1 MVAEP
6 IHHVRLLPLAL
17 LLTGC
22 FYTDPINQRPSA
34 DIQQESSVAPFRGD
48 FVDLT
53 AVATDPEN
61 QQVDFSWRVYACTDA
76 TAAGDCDAVPFLTG
90 LLTDFTFQ
98 IPVMRVD
105 VAKAVESLL
114 VIMEATDE
122 LGAVAKPDQQLVIP
136 VADHPPNLMLSA
148 SSRFG
153 YVTNTPIQVFAQ
165 YGDVDDGAASTT
177 IEWKVFTPMQPDTFV
192 LADPPSP
199 VVQDPASPDLLAEK
213 VLTPDG
219 VGDWSIEVTATDP
232 LGAIT
237 TQTLPITVTTD
248 QPPCLEQWQ
257 PIAPFDGTSVLPITE
272 PTLFQIPVVV
282 DDLDV
287 YPPLGDPILGVA
299 TFAWSILPPGA
310 SVRQPLANTGNSVDF
325 DPATYR
331 PGDIVELRVDIS
343 DRVPR
348 ATCTDSDLTCALNTS
363 LPTCYQRMTWR
374 VEVH

>member
-1 MVAEP
+1 MVAES

-61 QQVDFSWRVYACTDA
+61 QEVDFSWRVYACKDA
-76 TAAGDCDAVPFLTG
+76 TSPGSCDAVPFLTG

-105 VAKAVESLL
+105 QPMAVESLL

-136 VADHPPNLMLSA
+136 VGDHPPGLMLSS
-148 SSRFG
+148 SSRYS
-153 YVTNTPIQVFAQ
+153 YVDGTPINVFAQ
-165 YGDVDDGAASTT
+165 YGDLDDGAASTT
-177 IEWKVFTPMQPDTFV
+177 IAWSVFTPMQSDTFV
-192 LADPPSP
+192 LADPTSP
-199 VVQDPASPDLLAEK
+199 VVQDPTSPDLLAGK
-213 VLTPDG
+213 VLTPTG
-219 VGDWSIEVTATDP
+219 AGDWSVQVIATDP
-232 LGAIT
+232 LGATT
-237 TQTLPITVTTD
+237 TQNLPITVTTD

-257 PIAPFDGTSVLPITE
+257 PIAPLDGTSVLPITE

-310 SVRQPLANTGNSVDF
+310 TVRQPLANTGNSVDF
-325 DPATYR
+325 DPAAYR
-331 PGDIVELRVDIS
+331 PGDIVELRVDVS

-348 ATCTDSDLTCALNTS
+348 PTCTDSDLTCAPVTS
-363 LPTCYQRMTWR
+363 PSCYQRMTWR